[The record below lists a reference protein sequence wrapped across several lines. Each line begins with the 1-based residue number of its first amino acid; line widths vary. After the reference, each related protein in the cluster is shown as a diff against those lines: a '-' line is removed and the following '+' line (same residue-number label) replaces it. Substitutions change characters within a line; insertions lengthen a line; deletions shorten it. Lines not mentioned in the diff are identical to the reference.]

1 MEHKWIYSPND
12 VTSITV
18 DFTSLVDIKNI
29 NDIPKEAV
37 GFIYRIID
45 ENGRQY
51 IGQKSLYTK
60 RKKHFGKRKLSEIQ
74 DKRKKTYEYV
84 IKESNWLSYTGS
96 NKELNE
102 NIKKGLQYT
111 KQILKYCFS
120 KKQLNYYET
129 KYLMIFGVIEPGN
142 NSYNANVQG
151 KFYRKDLENNFD
163 N

>member
-1 MEHKWIYSPND
+1 MEHKWIYSQND
-12 VTSITV
+12 ILVDVSI
-18 DFTSLVDIKNI
+18 DYKSHVDIKNI

-60 RKKHFGKRKLSEIQ
+60 RKKHFGKRELSKIK
-74 DKRKKTYEYV
+74 DKRKKTYKYV

-102 NIKKGLQYT
+102 NINNGLKYT

-142 NSYNANVQG
+142 ASYNANVQG
-151 KFYRKDLENNFD
+151 KFYPKDLLNESN
-163 N
+163 